1 MMIRIDEAVKRHLHF
16 LRMTGKAQNT
26 IDQADYKFNRFLDI
40 MGPDSR
46 LDDFKTRQD
55 VMPYIDALRDK
66 SCQPVTINNYL
77 SALRGLYDWAVAE
90 QLVTH
95 NPFHQLRVK
104 VNDPL
109 PQDVP
114 SPRMILAIIDAIDVP
129 LYRTFLTLQ
138 LHTGMRINEV
148 RTLELGDVDLDERR
162 IQIRESKAGKS
173 RIVPLNDMIY
183 AIMQTYLEEERRHVD
198 SPLVFPSL
206 RGATIC
212 KTTINRHLTN
222 AARDVM
228 GQKITSHKLRHA
240 FTTHLYEQG
249 VMETT
254 LSELLGH
261 REPKTTRRYI
271 RVKEN
276 HLRNAVNRINLD

>member
-1 MMIRIDEAVKRHLHF
+1 
-16 LRMTGKAQNT
+16 MTGKAQNT

-40 MGPDSR
+40 MGRDSR

-55 VMPYIDALRDK
+55 VMSYIDALRDK
-66 SCQPVTINNYL
+66 QCQPVTINNYL
-77 SALRGLYDWAVAE
+77 SALRGLYDWAIAE
-90 QLVTH
+90 QFVTH

-104 VNDPL
+104 VNEPL

-114 SPRMILAIIDAIDVP
+114 SPRTILSIIDVIDVP

-148 RTLELGDVDLDERR
+148 RTLELDDVDLDERR
-162 IQIRESKAGKS
+162 IHIRESKAGKS
-173 RIVPLNDMIY
+173 RTVPLNDMIY
-183 AIMQTYLEEERRHVD
+183 AIMQTYLEEERRPVD
-198 SPLVFPSL
+198 SLLVFPSL
-206 RGATIC
+206 RAGRIC

-222 AARDVM
+222 AARNVM
-228 GQKITSHKLRHA
+228 GHKITSHKLRHA

-271 RVKEN
+271 RVKEK
-276 HLRNAVNRINLD
+276 HLRHAVNRINID

>member
-1 MMIRIDEAVKRHLHF
+1 MTIRIDEAVKRHLHF
-16 LRMTGKAQNT
+16 LRMTGKAENT
-26 IDQADYKFNRFLDI
+26 IDQADYKFNRFLEI
-40 MGPDSR
+40 MGPDR
-46 LDDFKTRQD
+46 QLTDFTTRQD
-55 VMPYIDALRDK
+55 VMPYIDVLRQK
-66 SCQPVTINNYL
+66 QCQPVTINNYL

-90 QLVTH
+90 HLVTH

-104 VNDPL
+104 VNEPL

-114 SPRMILAIIDAIDVP
+114 SPRTILAIIDAIDVP

-148 RTLELGDVDLDERR
+148 RMLELEDIDLDERR
-162 IQIRESKAGKS
+162 IHIRESKAGKS
-173 RIVPLNDMIY
+173 RTVPLNDVIH
-183 AIMQTYLEEERRHVD
+183 AIMKTYLEEERRSVN
-198 SPLVFPSL
+198 SSLVFPSL
-206 RGATIC
+206 RASTIC
-212 KTTINRHLTN
+212 KTTINRHLTT
-222 AARDVM
+222 AALEVT

>member
-1 MMIRIDEAVKRHLHF
+1 MIRIDEAVQRHLQF
-16 LRMTGKAQNT
+16 LRLTGKASNT

-40 MGPDSR
+40 MGADSR

-66 SCQPVTINNYL
+66 ACQPVTINNYL
-77 SALRGLYDWAVAE
+77 SALRGLYDWAIAE

-104 VNDPL
+104 VNEPL

-114 SPRMILAIIDAIDVP
+114 SPRGILTVIDAIEVP

-148 RTLELGDVDLDERR
+148 RTLELDDVDLDERR
-162 IQIRESKAGKS
+162 IHIRESKAGKS
-173 RIVPLNDMIY
+173 RTVPLNDMIY
-183 AIMQTYLEEERRHVD
+183 AIMETYLEDERRHVD
-198 SPLVFPSL
+198 SSLVFPSL
-206 RGATIC
+206 RGGTIC

-222 AARDVM
+222 AARDVL

-276 HLRNAVNRINLD
+276 HLRNAVNRLNLD